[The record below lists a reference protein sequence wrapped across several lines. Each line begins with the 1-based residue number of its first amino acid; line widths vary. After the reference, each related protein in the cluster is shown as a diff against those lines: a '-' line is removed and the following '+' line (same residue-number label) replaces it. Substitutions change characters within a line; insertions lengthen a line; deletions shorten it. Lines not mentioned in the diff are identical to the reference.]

1 MSQFIINPYTK
12 EAAVPEVLYDEQDGT
27 TTGTNNADQ
36 RGFGNKILVGQT
48 DLVGATLTKVG
59 FRFKNLSGGTITL
72 GVWDND
78 SATPSFTFGTITST
92 TSSFA
97 LYERENLT
105 GYTLSAD
112 QINAFKV
119 SGTFTV
125 SWERYNGGTGADPNV
140 AAYYFNTPLSPN
152 WQEAGDHQD
161 LNMIVE
167 GFPP

>member
-1 MSQFIINPYTK
+1 MGILTNSFIIVPP
-12 EAAVPEVLYDEQDGT
+12 ASPEVLYDEQDGT

-36 RGFGNKILVGQT
+36 RGFGNKILAGQS

-59 FRFKNLSGGTITL
+59 FKFKNLSGGTITI

-78 SATPSFTFGTITST
+78 SADPSFTFGTITST

-105 GYTLSAD
+105 GYTLSAN
-112 QINAFKV
+112 QIIAFKV